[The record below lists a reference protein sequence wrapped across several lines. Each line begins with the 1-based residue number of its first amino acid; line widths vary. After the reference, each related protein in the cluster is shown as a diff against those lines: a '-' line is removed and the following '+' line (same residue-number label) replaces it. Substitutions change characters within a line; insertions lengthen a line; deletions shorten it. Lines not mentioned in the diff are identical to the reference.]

1 MRIRPLTTF
10 AVYST
15 EHSSPYLPPLKPT
28 SRAYHAHALGKDD
41 AYARPPR
48 LYPTVGGSIGVSE
61 YGHDAYWPS
70 KSGSLAMF
78 CSAPKVS

>member
-1 MRIRPLTTF
+1 MRIRPLTPP

-28 SRAYHAHALGKDD
+28 SRYALGKDD